1 MLKDLSLSAII
12 AGFIA
17 VIVAFTSTAALIYQA
32 AYTLGASQEEIGS
45 WIGAL
50 GIGMGVCSFGLSW
63 YYRMPILIAWS
74 TPGAAMLIA
83 STSKLPLSDAIGAF
97 VISGVLMAICGFSKV
112 FEKAIGRIP
121 ISLASGMLAGVLL
134 RFGLDVF
141 VGMQSQFYLIFSMFI
156 VYLLGRRWWPRY
168 TIVVALAVGIVFS
181 MLNGLIHW
189 GTVEVSMVQL
199 IWTTPSFSLTAMVSI
214 ALPLFVVTMA
224 SQNLPGVSVIRAS
237 GFRVPISP
245 VLGWTGVANT
255 ILAPFGAYALNL
267 AAITAAL
274 CMGKEAHELPEKRY
288 ISTMAAGTFYFL
300 MGLFGATLGAVL
312 AAFPHELII
321 AIAGLALLGTIG
333 GGLTAAMSNEHQRDG
348 ALITFLVT
356 ASGMTLWGVGSAF
369 WGILAGALAHMLM
382 RLGKN

>member
-32 AYTLGASQEEIGS
+32 AYTLGASTEEIGS

-50 GIGMGVCSFGLSW
+50 GIGMGICSFGLSW

-83 STSKLPLSDAIGAF
+83 STSRVPLSDAIGAF
-97 VISGVLMAICGFSKV
+97 VICGILMAICGFSGI
-112 FEKAIGRIP
+112 FERAIGRIP

-156 VYLLGRRWWPRY
+156 VYLLGRRWWARY
-168 TIVVALAVGIVFS
+168 TIVVALLVGILFS
-181 MLNGLIHW
+181 LFNGLIN
-189 GTVEVSMVQL
+189 TSSVKISMVNL
-199 IWTTPSFSLTAMVSI
+199 IWTTPSFSLTAIISI
-214 ALPLFVVTMA
+214 ALPLFMVTMA

-237 GFRVPISP
+237 GFQVPISP
-245 VLGWTGVANT
+245 VLGWAGITNT
-255 ILAPFGAYALNL
+255 LLAPFGAYALNL

-274 CMGKEAHELPEKRY
+274 CMGKESHELPEKRY
-288 ISTMAAGTFYFL
+288 IATMSAGVFYFL
-300 MGLFGATLGAVL
+300 MGLFGATLGTLL
-312 AAFPHELII
+312 AAFPEELII
-321 AIAGLALLGTIG
+321 GIAGLALLGTIG
-333 GGLTAAMSNEHQRDG
+333 GGLTAAMSNENQRDG

-356 ASGMTLWGVGSAF
+356 ASGMTLWGIGSAF
-369 WGILAGALAHMLM
+369 WGILVGGLAHMLL